1 MPSPLKKEIGLLI
14 KSKKIISNN
23 NLLIPRFQIH
33 DFRFMISFRLR
44 RQKNQRGKNDN
55 RQTGV
60 KRNFYDPLGEND
72 SRHRSFGN
80 GKRR

>member
-1 MPSPLKKEIGLLI
+1 
-14 KSKKIISNN
+14 
-23 NLLIPRFQIH
+23 
-33 DFRFMISFRLR
+33 MISFRLR
-44 RQKNQRGKNDN
+44 RQKSARKNDN